1 MKYTAIVNGKTY
13 EVEIERAST
22 GRSIGH
28 AAAGRSGPGSS
39 PRTCAC
45 TQSRSGSRC
54 KRQRC
59 RQPHA
64 RQHP

>member
-28 AAAGRSGPGSS
+28 AAAPAAAPVRRVLRSLRPS
-39 PRTCAC
+39 
-45 TQSRSGSRC
+45 
-54 KRQRC
+54 
-59 RQPHA
+59 
-64 RQHP
+64 